1 MRKVSLDE
9 WNYQYMMLTQS
20 LIGSIS
26 SNFRL
31 VSLKREDG
39 SWKILFILECNDEQ
53 DMEEIEDEIMF
64 SFEKYQYDNA
74 LYGTNEFSY
83 DVRVSREPINI
94 SLQHNDEW
102 VVFYRRENH

>member
-1 MRKVSLDE
+1 
-9 WNYQYMMLTQS
+9 MLMQS

-31 VSLKREDG
+31 VSLRREDN
-39 SWKILFILECNDEQ
+39 SWKILFILECDNEQ

-74 LYGTNEFSY
+74 LYGTDKFSY
-83 DVRVSREPINI
+83 DVRVSCEPINV
-94 SLQHNDEW
+94 SLQHKNEW
-102 VVFYRRENH
+102 IVFYRRENLNFYRDDHS